1 MSARKS
7 TDAKPIP
14 KTNILKFFPLVQR
27 TETKKEKKALI
38 YNDPKLESF
47 YNFFRPFNVI
57 KTMTMAPINKF
68 QHPLDANF
76 EKLVLNEYNNINN
89 IKLPEQQQQSKLE
102 SKEYYI
108 KEYLSAVRPK
118 LLKKR
123 GINLPINIKK
133 LFSLK
138 NTINSNYKEMV
149 IKDHDIDANG
159 DDNKKMMD
167 IKSDDQYSVV
177 EELSMEDKLNLLND
191 KSKVWI
197 KLLQFGE
204 NHRPSYYG
212 TWTKTSKKITGRR
225 PFAKDPDY
233 FDYDYD
239 SEAEWE
245 LDDGEELKNFL
256 VPDSY
261 LSEDEGVEESDE
273 SINLSAES
281 SPNKKNVVRKE
292 RGHRMIE
299 PMKEMVI
306 GPIFEEVLGDKNHQL
321 SEYSIQFLN
330 YNNVKISLP
339 FDPFSRPKN
348 LTEQFRKK
356 KRKSA
361 NMDPDKATTIKAL
374 SSLSF
379 ETIESLTKVYMGNTK
394 KELLNYHQHQV
405 INYDDEIVQIVNESL
420 AESYEDVTLEEDEE
434 QILSSLQSSET
445 IINTNNDEVLDI
457 SLEFN
462 SQPIVLIEN
471 DIEDF
476 DMNSLVNE

>member
-1 MSARKS
+1 
-7 TDAKPIP
+7 
-14 KTNILKFFPLVQR
+14 
-27 TETKKEKKALI
+27 
-38 YNDPKLESF
+38 
-47 YNFFRPFNVI
+47 
-57 KTMTMAPINKF
+57 MTMAPINKF

-330 YNNVKISLP
+330 YNNV
-339 FDPFSRPKN
+339 
-348 LTEQFRKK
+348 
-356 KRKSA
+356 
-361 NMDPDKATTIKAL
+361 
-374 SSLSF
+374 
-379 ETIESLTKVYMGNTK
+379 
-394 KELLNYHQHQV
+394 
-405 INYDDEIVQIVNESL
+405 QIVNESL

>member
-1 MSARKS
+1 
-7 TDAKPIP
+7 
-14 KTNILKFFPLVQR
+14 
-27 TETKKEKKALI
+27 
-38 YNDPKLESF
+38 
-47 YNFFRPFNVI
+47 
-57 KTMTMAPINKF
+57 MTMAPINKF

-118 LLKKR
+118 LLKK
-123 GINLPINIKK
+123 L
-133 LFSLK
+133 
-138 NTINSNYKEMV
+138 
-149 IKDHDIDANG
+149 
-159 DDNKKMMD
+159 
-167 IKSDDQYSVV
+167 V

-245 LDDGEELKNFL
+245 LDDGEELKTYELTLKDEDFL

-330 YNNVKISLP
+330 YNNV
-339 FDPFSRPKN
+339 
-348 LTEQFRKK
+348 
-356 KRKSA
+356 
-361 NMDPDKATTIKAL
+361 
-374 SSLSF
+374 
-379 ETIESLTKVYMGNTK
+379 
-394 KELLNYHQHQV
+394 
-405 INYDDEIVQIVNESL
+405 QIVNESL

-476 DMNSLVNE
+476 DMNSLVNEVIS